1 MMERRF
7 VMKGNFEI
15 LKLNNEPYDFLV
27 IAISYE
33 NPLSFIEEIGKKL
46 QVQKANLLFDLT
58 LINGTNKN
66 RYIKCEYDA
75 DTNQLSPCSI
85 VECIDDDIKKVSQ
98 SYFSKNEE
106 VVKKSVIS
114 NSLKYLLKSGMV

>member
-15 LKLNNEPYDFLV
+15 LKLNNEPYDFLI
-27 IAISYE
+27 IATSYE
-33 NPLSFIEEIGKKL
+33 NPLSSIKKIGEEI
-46 QVQKANLLFDLT
+46 QVRKANLLFDLT

-66 RYIKCEYDA
+66 RYIACEYDA
-75 DTNQLSPCSI
+75 DKNQLPPCSI
-85 VECIDDDIKKVSQ
+85 VEGVDDDIKKVSQ

>member
-1 MMERRF
+1 
-7 VMKGNFEI
+7 MKDNFEI

-27 IAISYE
+27 IATSYE
-33 NPLSFIEEIGKKL
+33 NPLSSIKEIGEKI

-58 LINGTNKN
+58 LINGVNKN

-75 DTNQLSPCSI
+75 DTDRLPACSI
-85 VECIDDDIKKVSQ
+85 VESVDDDIKKVSQ
-98 SYFSKNEE
+98 SYFTKNEE
-106 VVKKSVIS
+106 AVKKSVIS

>member
-1 MMERRF
+1 
-7 VMKGNFEI
+7 MKGNFEI
-15 LKLNNEPYDFLV
+15 LKLNNEPYDFLI
-27 IAISYE
+27 IATSYE
-33 NPLSFIEEIGKKL
+33 NPLSSIKEIGEEI
-46 QVQKANLLFDLT
+46 QVQKASLLFDLT
-58 LINGTNKN
+58 LINGINKN

-75 DTNQLSPCSI
+75 DTDQLPLCSI
-85 VECIDDDIKKVSQ
+85 VEGVDDDIKKVSQ

>member
-1 MMERRF
+1 
-7 VMKGNFEI
+7 MKDNFEI

-27 IAISYE
+27 IATSYE
-33 NPLSFIEEIGKKL
+33 NPLSFIREIGEEI
-46 QVQKANLLFDLT
+46 QVEKANLLFDLT
-58 LINGTNKN
+58 LINGISKN
-66 RYIKCEYDA
+66 RYIKCEYDVNN
-75 DTNQLSPCSI
+75 NQLPLCSI
-85 VECIDDDIKKVSQ
+85 VEDIDDGIRKVSQ